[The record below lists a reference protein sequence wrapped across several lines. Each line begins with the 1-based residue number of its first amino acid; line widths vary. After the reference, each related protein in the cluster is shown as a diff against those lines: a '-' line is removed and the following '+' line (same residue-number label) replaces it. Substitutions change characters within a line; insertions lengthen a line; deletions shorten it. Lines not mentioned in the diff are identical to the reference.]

1 MTKYLLVDT
10 LNTFFRARHV
20 APRRADSWTK
30 IGFAMHTTLSIV
42 NKSFA
47 KEKADHVVFC
57 TEGRSWRKE
66 VYEPYKRNRQAVREQ
81 MSAADLEEDQEF
93 MDAFTEML
101 DYLREQT
108 NCTVLHNPVAEA
120 DDLIARWIAKHPDD
134 EHIIMSSD
142 SDFVQLISE
151 NVSMYNGIQNHLI
164 THEGIFDDQGRHVK
178 DKKTGEPK
186 EVPNPKWALFEK
198 CMRGD
203 TSDNIFS
210 AYPGVRKKGT
220 KNKVGLMEAFADIDN
235 KGFNWNNLM
244 LQRWT
249 DHKGEEHRVLDDY
262 NRNLELIDLTAQP
275 AEIKDFI
282 DETIEIE
289 SVAKKKPHVGRYF
302 LRFCGKYD
310 LKKLSEY
317 STQYTQWLNADY
329 KENQ

>member
-1 MTKYLLVDT
+1 MTKYILCDT
-10 LNTFFRARHV
+10 LNTYMRSRHM
-20 APRRADSWTK
+20 APRRADMWTK

-42 NKSFA
+42 NKSFQ

-66 VYEPYKRNRQAVREQ
+66 VYEPYKRNRQEVRDNMTE
-81 MSAADLEEDQEF
+81 SEAEEDKEF
-93 MDAFTEML
+93 MEAFIEML

-108 NCTVLHNPVAEA
+108 NCTVMRNPIAEA
-120 DDLIARWIAKHPDD
+120 DDLIARWIHNHPND
-134 EHIIMSSD
+134 EHVIMSSD
-142 SDFVQLISE
+142 SDFIQLISE

-164 THEGIFDDQGRHVK
+164 THEGVFDDQGRLVK

-186 EVPNPKWALFEK
+186 EVPDPKWALFEK

-220 KNKVGLMEAFADIDN
+220 KNKVGLLEAFADIDN
-235 KGFNWNNLM
+235 RGYNWNNLM

-249 DHKGEEHRVLDDY
+249 DHKDVEHRVIDDY
-262 NRNLELIDLTAQP
+262 TRNVELIDLTAQP
-275 AEIKDFI
+275 EEIKEYI
-282 DETIEIE
+282 DETITEHK
-289 SVAKKKPHVGRYF
+289 VAKNKPHVGRFF

-310 LKKLSEY
+310 LVKLSEY
-317 STQYTQWLNADY
+317 STQYTQWLGADY
-329 KENQ
+329 HE